1 MSCEKAYSDSC
12 NDDEKDSVNLGTTLL
27 PVSRVKTIM
36 KSSPEVSTISN
47 ESLFLVVKAT
57 ELFVE
62 ELSRKTLQQSDT
74 KHCVDYNFLAE
85 IIDTEDTLQFLQD
98 IIPKKIKYKDY
109 LKLVESNKIDFN

>member
-1 MSCEKAYSDSC
+1 MSGGQADQESTDA
-12 NDDEKDSVNLGTTLL
+12 GTLL
-27 PVSRVKTIM
+27 PMSRIKTIM

-62 ELSRKTLQQSDT
+62 ELSKKTLKQSGS
-74 KHCVDYNFLAE
+74 KQSVDYNFLAD
-85 IIDTEDTLQFLQD
+85 IIDQQETLQFLQD

-109 LKLVESNKIDFN
+109 LKMVESGEIDLSSS